1 MNDFYFNKAELRI
14 QYANDALEFRH
25 DMNTWGV
32 PDMDVALSDA
42 CEFLIQALELSV
54 HGVLG
59 YLGLAF
65 EHPDTVD
72 NLISEL
78 PNEQT
83 TLPDRAV
90 DAIRFAASRLNGMYD
105 AEKCTVLP
113 FVEAQHVQE
122 MLHQVSKVVWYTQE
136 AVQHAELSEPL
147 DAPPQAMP

>member
-72 NLISEL
+72 NLISQL

-83 TLPDRAV
+83 VLPDRVV
-90 DAIRFAASRLNGMYD
+90 DAVRFAASRLNGMYD
-105 AEKCTVLP
+105 ADKCAVLP
-113 FVEAQHVQE
+113 FVQLQHVMEILDKVSSIVYDIRQE
-122 MLHQVSKVVWYTQE
+122 VRC
-136 AVQHAELSEPL
+136 AELSKSFEES
-147 DAPPQAMP
+147 QAMP